1 MCTVAPPLCRL
12 FKIDVA
18 RLAYLAF
25 IPHRGRGG
33 WVRLLRLISATEL
46 HDRFFNA
53 SSGTR
58 SVFGRI
64 DMSSSSSELLDNVVD
79 LINKAKLEAKEQKI
93 YLLAQMLDKVA
104 HISEKV
110 ITQLKALSEFA
121 AEDFFP
127 PVPAGETPLAI
138 PADVHFATF
147 VAAFMETL
155 EYGME
160 GAQAVCKGRVS
171 QLRGEL
177 EAVQKS
183 VEVYLRRHFSNLSPY
198 SAEVRELLLRAMN
211 GGLKAAMIA
220 LAMRRCALP
229 GTPVRRRTGVPMTTP
244 TTPTFMRLR
253 ELVEEGA
260 AASLRERKDFW
271 RQPSAK
277 AAGSVGGKRK
287 GAAGAGGQRTAPAQG
302 RVGGGGLPASFKARM
317 QDALLPPGC
326 VIARGAGSRARGET
340 VCLPTKS
347 PRSCSRSRSR
357 SRSKPSRCRHHLPR
371 RRNSR
376 SRNKQ
381 LQQRGG
387 GGQEGEAEGSA
398 HRASRAT
405 VETSWEAA
413 GAEPPRGAERDG
425 ALAATDSTGP
435 AIRQGRPKG
444 GQGRKKNG

>member
-1 MCTVAPPLCRL
+1 MGGRGDGRAAASRAYAVQQAAVSAGVKANAKHAADLWRAKEGGE
-12 FKIDVA
+12 FFVA
-18 RLAYLAF
+18 R
-25 IPHRGRGG
+25 GG
-33 WVRLLRLISATEL
+33 YNVPENINRALLL
-46 HDRFFNA
+46 
-53 SSGTR
+53 
-58 SVFGRI
+58 
-64 DMSSSSSELLDNVVD
+64 
-79 LINKAKLEAKEQKI
+79 
-93 YLLAQMLDKVA
+93 QMLDKVA

-387 GGQEGEAEGSA
+387 GGRRGRR
-398 HRASRAT
+398 RAAPTERRALQ
-405 VETSWEAA
+405 SKL
-413 GAEPPRGAERDG
+413 RGR
-425 ALAATDSTGP
+425 
-435 AIRQGRPKG
+435 RQGRSPRG
-444 GQGRKKNG
+444 GRSGTGLWQQLTVRALPSGRADRRGGRGARRMDSIRKR